1 MLEPDQWPWIAIG
14 RINRATGGFCT
25 ATLVSPRH
33 VLTAA
38 HCLWDDRLGRWTAVA
53 DLHFV
58 AGYARGEYRGHALAT
73 EILTAPDYEPAADV
87 NPDRIASD
95 WAVVELDRELDIRPL
110 SLRVFAADALLEA
123 AIAGQVLRVGY
134 SQDRPH
140 LPTVVGPCRVTR
152 LHEDPALIVHQCDAT
167 MGDSGSP
174 LLIYNNGEAAVV
186 AVHSAVGT
194 ISGDMVGFAV
204 PARTFAEPVLAVLP
218 GQ

>member
-1 MLEPDQWPWIAIG
+1 MLEPDQWPWTAIG

-58 AGYARGEYRGHALAT
+58 AGYARGEYRGHALASS
-73 EILTAPDYEPAADV
+73 ILTASDYEPAADV
-87 NPDRIASD
+87 NPDRIAGD
-95 WAVVELDRELDIRPL
+95 WAVVELDRELDIRPVP
-110 SLRVFAADALLEA
+110 LRVIAADALLEA
-123 AIAGQVLRVGY
+123 AVAGQVLRVGY

-152 LHEDPALIVHQCDAT
+152 MVEDPALIIHQCDAT

-174 LLIYNNGEAAVV
+174 LLINNNGEAAVL
-186 AVHSAVGT
+186 AVHSAVAT
-194 ISGDMVGFAV
+194 ISGDTVGLAV